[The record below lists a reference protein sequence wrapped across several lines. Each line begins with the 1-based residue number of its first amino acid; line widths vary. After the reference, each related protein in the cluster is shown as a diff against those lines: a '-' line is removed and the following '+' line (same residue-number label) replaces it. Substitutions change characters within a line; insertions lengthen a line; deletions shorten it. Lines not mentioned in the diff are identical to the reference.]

1 MIFPVDFEQRL
12 GFDQLRLRLTHAC
25 LSPMG
30 RAEIER
36 MTFGAHRATI
46 ETKLREVVE
55 FKSLI
60 ERAES
65 YPQSHY
71 HDPAEFFALA
81 EIDNAFLE
89 EEAFLRLLLAVQTIF
104 AWRKFLSER
113 AEPLPTLGQLAKP
126 LALAT
131 AFLTP
136 IATRLDETGK
146 LKDNAS
152 PELQCIRKRLRE
164 EEGRVRKLVDQL
176 FRQAIGEGWV
186 PEGAT
191 VTIRDGRPAIP
202 ILAEHKRRLRGFI
215 LDESAT
221 GQTVFMEPAEALEA
235 GNEIRDLQ
243 HEERR
248 EVIRIL
254 RELTRHVQQHLP
266 DLRQAFDFLGQMD
279 AIRAKAKLAVELDAS
294 MPVLN
299 EGPVIQWRAARH
311 PLLFLAFKK
320 DRRTVVPLDISLT
333 GHERFLIISG
343 PNAGGKSV
351 CLKTVGLV
359 QYMLQCG
366 LLVPMHPDSLMGL
379 FDSMFLDIGD
389 QQSIENDLST
399 YSSHLRNM
407 QYFIAHAQPTTLVL
421 MDELGGGTDPNFGGG
436 IAEAVLDSLVQKGV
450 WGVATTHYYNLK
462 VLASKTPGM
471 RNAAMLFD
479 VEKLE
484 PLFQL
489 EMGKPGSSFA
499 LEIARKTGLQKH
511 TLDKAEVIIGK
522 ELIGLEQLMLKVEEE
537 KRALQMRLQEVAQK
551 EAELTRTLAHY
562 QTLTGD
568 LEANKKV
575 ILNKAKEEAASLLR
589 NTNREIEKTI
599 RHIRENK
606 AQKEETKK
614 VRESLKELS
623 ERVNVIKPAPL
634 PKLAGPIAT
643 GDRVRMAG
651 QEVTGVVLSIKGTQA
666 QVQFGDLRSTV
677 KLARLER
684 VGIGEAKTAAAKTT
698 PSLNVIKRN
707 SQFSPSLDVRGK
719 RVDEIIPIME
729 RFLDDAILSAHGELR
744 ILHGKGE
751 GVLRKVIRDYLR
763 TNPAVASMA
772 DEHVERGG
780 DGITVVILK

>member
-1 MIFPVDFEQRL
+1 MIFPADFEQRL
-12 GFDQLRLRLTHAC
+12 GFDQLRLRLTTAC

-30 RAEIER
+30 QAEIAR
-36 MTFGAHRATI
+36 MAFDTDRGAI
-46 ETKLREVVE
+46 EAKLRQGME

-89 EEAFLRLLLAVQTIF
+89 EEAFQRLLLSVQTIF
-104 AWRKFLSER
+104 AWQTFLLER
-113 AEPLPTLGQLAKP
+113 EESLPMLSRLSKP
-126 LALAT
+126 LALA
-131 AFLTP
+131 ASFLAP
-136 IATRLDETGK
+136 IATRFDEAGK

-152 PELQCIRKRLRE
+152 PELQRLRKRLRE
-164 EEGRVRKLVDQL
+164 EEGRVRKLVDHL
-176 FRQAIGEGWV
+176 FRQAVGEGWV

-191 VTIRDGRPAIP
+191 ITIREGRPAIP

-248 EVIRIL
+248 EIIRIL
-254 RELTRHVQQHLP
+254 RDLTRHVQQHLP
-266 DLRQAFDFLGQMD
+266 DLRHAFDFLGQMD
-279 AIRAKAKLAVELDAS
+279 AIRAKAKLALELDAS
-294 MPVLN
+294 MPLLA
-299 EGPVIQWRAARH
+299 EGPALQWRAARH
-311 PLLFLAFKK
+311 PLLYLAFKK
-320 DRRTVVPLDISLT
+320 DRRTVVPLEIALT
-333 GHERFLIISG
+333 PGERFLVISG

-366 LLVPMHPDSLMGL
+366 LLVPMHPDSTMGF
-379 FDSMFLDIGD
+379 FDSLFLDIGD

-407 QYFIAHAQPTTLVL
+407 HYFIARAQATALVL

-462 VLASKTPGM
+462 VFASKTPGM
-471 RNAAMLFD
+471 RNGAMLFD

-489 EMGKPGSSFA
+489 EIGKPGSSFA
-499 LEIARKTGLQKH
+499 LEIARKTGLQKN
-511 TLDKAEVIIGK
+511 TLDRAELIIGK

-537 KRALQMRLQEVAQK
+537 KRALQVRLHEVAQK
-551 EAELTRTLAHY
+551 ETALARTLAHY

-568 LEANKKV
+568 LEANKKN
-575 ILNKAKEEAASLLR
+575 ILNKAKEEAAHLLR

-606 AQKEETKK
+606 AQKEETRK

-623 ERVNVIKPAPL
+623 ERVSVTKPTPL
-634 PKLAGPIAT
+634 PKLAGAIAT

-677 KLARLER
+677 KLALLER
-684 VGIGEAKTAAAKTT
+684 VGAGDGKPAAPKSP
-698 PSLNVIKRN
+698 PSLNVIQRN

-719 RVDEIIPIME
+719 RVDEIIPIVE

-763 TNPAVASMA
+763 ANRAVASVA

-780 DGITVVILK
+780 DGLTVVVLK

>member
-1 MIFPVDFEQRL
+1 MIFPADFEQRL
-12 GFDQLRLRLTHAC
+12 GFDQLRLRLSNAC

-36 MTFGAHRATI
+36 LAFDTHRASI
-46 ETKLREVVE
+46 ETSLRQVVE

-60 ERAES
+60 ERAEN

-71 HDPAEFFALA
+71 HDPSEFFALA
-81 EIDNAFLE
+81 EIDQAFLE
-89 EEAFLRLLLAVQTIF
+89 EEAFQRLLLAVQTIF

-113 AEPLPTLGQLAKP
+113 EEQLPTLVLLAKP

-131 AFLTP
+131 AFLAP
-136 IATRLDETGK
+136 IATRLDESGK
-146 LKDNAS
+146 LKDTAS
-152 PELQCIRKRLRE
+152 AELQRIRKRLRE
-164 EEGRVRKLVDQL
+164 EEGRVRKLVEHL

-191 VTIRDGRPAIP
+191 ITIRDGRPAIP

-266 DLRQAFDFLGQMD
+266 DLRQAFDFLGKMD
-279 AIRAKAKLAVELDAS
+279 AIRAKAKLALELDAS
-294 MPVLN
+294 MPVLV
-299 EGPVIQWRAARH
+299 EGPALQWRAARH

-320 DRRTVVPLDISLT
+320 DRRTVVPLHVTLT
-333 GHERFLIISG
+333 DRERFLIISG

-366 LLVPMHPDSLMGL
+366 LLVPLHPDSTMGL
-379 FDSMFLDIGD
+379 FDSLLLDIGD

-407 QYFIAHAQPTTLVL
+407 HYFIAQAQPTALVL

-436 IAEAVLDSLVQKGV
+436 IAEAVLDSLMQKGV

-462 VLASKTPGM
+462 VFASKTPGM
-471 RNAAMLFD
+471 RNGAMLFD

-489 EMGKPGSSFA
+489 EIGKPGSSFA
-499 LEIARKTGLQKH
+499 LEIARKTGLQKT
-511 TLDKAEVIIGK
+511 TLEKAEVIIGK

-537 KRALQMRLQEVAQK
+537 KRALQMRLQDVTQK
-551 EAELTRTLAHY
+551 EAELTRTLTRY
-562 QTLTGD
+562 QALLGD
-568 LEANKKV
+568 LEVNKKA
-575 ILNKAKEEAASLLR
+575 ILNKAKEEAAHLLR

-623 ERVNVIKPAPL
+623 QQVHISKPIPL
-634 PKLAGPIAT
+634 PVLAGPIAA

-651 QEVTGVVLSIKGTQA
+651 QEVTGTVLAIKGSQA
-666 QVQFGDLRSTV
+666 HVQFGDLRSMV
-677 KLARLER
+677 KLALLER
-684 VGIGEAKTAAAKTT
+684 VGADNIKSVVPKSP
-698 PSLNVIKRN
+698 PSLNMIKRN

-719 RVDEIIPIME
+719 RVDEIMPIVE
-729 RFLDDAILSAHGELR
+729 RFLDDAMLSAHGELR